1 MTITNSCRSGRAEAF
16 QARERGV
23 SPDVFYTA
31 GPAPSHSHDPVGI
44 MVSRQVVRRGNI
56 QGVDRGDGL
65 SEVEIDLVFQTENIG
80 FRSQPSNPINQTN
93 QHNLRT

>member
-1 MTITNSCRSGRAEAF
+1 MGQNYQFITTGTSALLQFTNSTSLKMNSCRSGRAEAF

-44 MVSRQVVRRGNI
+44 MVSRQVVSRGNI
-56 QGVDRGDGL
+56 QGVDRGDGH
-65 SEVEIDLVFQTENIG
+65 
-80 FRSQPSNPINQTN
+80 RSVS
-93 QHNLRT
+93 